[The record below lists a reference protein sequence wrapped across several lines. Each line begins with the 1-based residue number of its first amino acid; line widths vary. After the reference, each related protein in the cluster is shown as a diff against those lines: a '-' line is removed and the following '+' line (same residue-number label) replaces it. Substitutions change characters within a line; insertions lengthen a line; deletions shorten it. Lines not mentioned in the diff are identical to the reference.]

1 MCVKIDDDII
11 SLYSKHFKTLNQSSA
26 QYRLRTSLDALH
38 QVRYRCAS
46 GKTAEFRMTLSMI
59 MHDIDK
65 NPHDVRLFDFAH
77 NFF

>member
-1 MCVKIDDDII
+1 MIIFKILQD
-11 SLYSKHFKTLNQSSA
+11 SESKLGTIQ
-26 QYRLRTSLDALH
+26 SLDALH

-46 GKTAEFRMTLSMI
+46 GKTAEFRMTLSVI

-65 NPHDVRLFDFAH
+65 NPHRLFDFAH